1 MVWMMLGLM
10 FVSGVALAVLALL
23 ATRHTR
29 TKPDEAPPPAVTP
42 ADRRP
47 VALNTA
53 AHKTVR
59 TAQEKLGDSPRQSR
73 RATETPDAD
82 PTKK

>member
-1 MVWMMLGLM
+1 MMLGLM
-10 FVSGVALAVLALL
+10 FVSGVALVILARL
-23 ATRHTR
+23 AARHSR
-29 TKPDEAPPPAVTP
+29 AKADEAPPPAVTP

-47 VALNTA
+47 VTLNTA

-73 RATETPDAD
+73 RASETPNAD